1 LEELKMGIGEDVAED
16 SCFRTIVEEAES
28 YKDENDLWKNS
39 ADFGRFVIDTLTQ
52 DVGIDYKGGD

>member
-1 LEELKMGIGEDVAED
+1 MGIGEDVAED